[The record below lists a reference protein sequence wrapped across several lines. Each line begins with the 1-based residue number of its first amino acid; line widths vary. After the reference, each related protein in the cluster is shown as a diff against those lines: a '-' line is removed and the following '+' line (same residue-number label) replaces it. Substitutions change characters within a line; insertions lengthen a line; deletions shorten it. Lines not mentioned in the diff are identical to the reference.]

1 MVILT
6 SITAKMLEEFRSWL
20 TNHRHFLF
28 LFSWY
33 TKDSQETQEP
43 ERSLIELPTEIR
55 EKLVNAIEN
64 LPSNP
69 ADREAVASSLNETF
83 DRWVANPNN
92 TNNSVVI
99 LSSPVTAVLRILSE
113 TLAEWAQQ
121 KQVSIRLLPLDARP
135 VEIESIKSKLEDY
148 IERHSGIV
156 NSEKQQLEVLVI
168 PNLNWCFLRS
178 LEGLE
183 GIEYLQSI
191 LGNSSKNRFWV
202 IGAGQIGWAYL
213 NLIYR
218 IEAYCGQVLTL
229 PSIEPEKLKEWLA
242 PIINE
247 FDIIFDKPRLDKQLL
262 DNDKDNQTN
271 YFERLVAISEGVSTV
286 AIQSF
291 LQSIRYEK
299 IEEEDETKPKEKKL
313 VAKIP
318 KLPDLPTLESAD
330 QYILYALLLQDDL
343 TIPALAESLG
353 DEELEVLA
361 RVQILRRQG
370 VIEKQDEIIKINP
383 IHYPKLK
390 QYLASNNFV
399 IGRK

>member
-33 TKDSQETQEP
+33 TKNSQETQEP

-113 TLAEWAQQ
+113 ILAEWAQQ

>member
-33 TKDSQETQEP
+33 TKNSQETQEP

-286 AIQSF
+286 AIQGF

-330 QYILYALLLQDDL
+330 QYILYALLLQNDL